1 MAFMLPTVI
10 FALVILFIFHKL
22 LNIKNEKKL
31 NIKNKKK
38 LPPGPKGLP
47 ILGHLHLLGENP
59 TQDFYKLS
67 KKHGPIMY
75 LKLGL
80 VPTYVISSPESAE
93 KILKTYD
100 HVFASRPHNETAQYI
115 SYGQRNLIFSK
126 YGAYWRNMRKLCT
139 VHLLSNHKINS
150 YRSTRSEEVA
160 LMIKSIKPSAQDGV
174 VVDLSAKVSS
184 LSANLSCLMVFG
196 KKFMDEDLDKR
207 GFKSLVQE
215 VTHLAATP
223 NLGDFFPFFGV
234 IDIQGLTRR
243 MKDISKVFDEFVEKI
258 IDEHVQTTDQKKT
271 KDFVDTMMS
280 IMQSG
285 EAEFQ
290 FDRRHV
296 KAVLLDMLVASI
308 DTSSTSVE
316 WMLSELLKN
325 PNVMEKLQKEL
336 EEVVVLDRMVE
347 ESDLDKL
354 KYLNMVFKE
363 SFRLHA
369 AAPLLLHEAMEDCM
383 VDDFYIQK
391 GSQVIV
397 NSYSI
402 HMDPNVWPEADKFLP
417 ERFLESN
424 VDVRGRDFQLLPFGS
439 GRRSCP
445 GMHLALIIVRLVV
458 AQLVHCFDWKLPNGI
473 QPKDLDMTEKFGIV
487 TGRAKNLMAI
497 PTYRLHN

>member
-1 MAFMLPTVI
+1 MAFMWATFVLSLMV
-10 FALVILFIFHKL
+10 LFIFHKVL
-22 LNIKNEKKL
+22 D
-31 NIKNKKK
+31 IKNKKK
-38 LPPGPKGLP
+38 RPPGPKGIP
-47 ILGHLHLLGENP
+47 ILGHLLLLGENP
-59 TQDFYKLS
+59 TQDFHKLS
-67 KKHGPIMY
+67 LKHGPIMY

-80 VPTYVISSPESAE
+80 LPTYVISSPESAE

-126 YGAYWRNMRKLCT
+126 YGAYWRNMKKLCT
-139 VHLLSNHKINS
+139 VHLLSNMKINS
-150 YRSTRSEEVA
+150 FRSTRSEEIA
-160 LMIKSIKPSAQDGV
+160 LMIKAIKDVARGHGRV
-174 VVDLSAKVSS
+174 AVDLSAQVSS

-196 KKFMDEDLDKR
+196 KKFMDEDLGKR

-215 VTHLAATP
+215 VTQLAATP
-223 NLGDFFPFFGV
+223 NLGDVFPFLGV
-234 IDIQGLTRR
+234 IDLQGLTRR
-243 MKDISKVFDEFVEKI
+243 MKDTAKVLDEFVEKI
-258 IDEHVQTTDQKKT
+258 IDEHVHDVDQKKN
-271 KDFVDTMMS
+271 KDFVDTMMA

-308 DTSSTSVE
+308 DTSSSSIE

-325 PNVMEKLQKEL
+325 PDIMKKLQIEL
-336 EEVVVLDRMVE
+336 EEVVGLHRMVE
-347 ESDLDKL
+347 ESDLENL

-383 VDDFYIQK
+383 IDDFCIKK

-397 NSYSI
+397 NAYTV
-402 HMDPNVWPEADKFLP
+402 HRDPNYWPEADKFLP

-445 GMHLALIIVRLVV
+445 GMQLALIIVRLVV
-458 AQLVHCFDWKLPNGI
+458 AQLVHCFDWKLPNDM
-473 QPKDLDMTEKFGIV
+473 QPKDLDMTEQFGIV
-487 TGRAKNLMAI
+487 IGRANHLMAV
-497 PTYRLHN
+497 PTYRLQHK